1 MYVKGKCLDGL
12 LDITQ
17 FNLIQRSTGKDGF
30 GKDGFDKAIR
40 AKGQKLFKE
49 VFSFHFPRIFS
60 SKV

>member
-17 FNLIQRSTGKDGF
+17 FNLIQRST